1 MHVNAKEKTA
11 MEIIVKL
18 YSTKS
23 VLGAT
28 TTKLNAVRVQ
38 KKKKS
43 TAEEVGPGQKNKC
56 DKTVLNGPRESLF
69 KQTLKSLKYLR
80 AIYLVA
86 PALVLNKGLL
96 FSLVEQED

>member
-1 MHVNAKEKTA
+1 MLRWKMAWQERLGMHVNAMEKTA

-28 TTKLNAVRVQ
+28 TKKLNAVWVQ
-38 KKKKS
+38 KKKS

-56 DKTVLNGPRESLF
+56 DKTVLNGLRQSLF
-69 KQTLKSLKYLR
+69 KQTLKAWNILEQY
-80 AIYLVA
+80 
-86 PALVLNKGLL
+86 AL
-96 FSLVEQED
+96 